1 MMGTKTKLWVVVL
14 LGLVVC
20 VLPPAAWSQADYP
33 SKSVEL
39 VCPYPA
45 GGSSD
50 LFTRVVADKL
60 KEYTGQPFVVLN
72 KPGAGTALA
81 AGYVAN
87 AKPDGYTLYSVAAG
101 VFVYLHV
108 LNPDFTTRL
117 SDFAAIGATAKYPQ
131 VAVGYKD
138 VPVNNIKEMVDY
150 IKKNPGKLSYCSVGV
165 ASAGHLLWES
175 LKLAQGLDIQHIPYT
190 GFAPALTAMVGGQAN
205 FAIFPFSSLV
215 IKQAE
220 AKAIKILGVMGDKSE
235 FLPNTPTS
243 AEQGYPD
250 LVYDSYL
257 GILAPAKT
265 PQAVIKKLEGLL
277 EKAHQEASFLNK
289 IKDLAFEPKFL
300 NSEKTLKYLEGELR
314 WGTVIKNA
322 KIITQ

>member
-1 MMGTKTKLWVVVL
+1 MTGAKTRTWVVVL

-20 VLPPAAWSQADYP
+20 VLPRGVWAQTDYP
-33 SKSVEL
+33 SKTVEM

-50 LFTRVVADKL
+50 LFTRVVADKF

-87 AKPDGYTLYSVAAG
+87 AKPDGYTLYSAAAG

-108 LNPDFTTRL
+108 LNPGFTTRL

-131 VAVGYKD
+131 IAVAYKD
-138 VPVNNIKEMVDY
+138 VPVSNLKEMVAY

-175 LKLAQGLDIQHIPYT
+175 LKHAEKLDIQHIPYP
-190 GFAPALTAMVGGQAN
+190 GFAPSLTALVGGQAD

-215 IKQAE
+215 IKQAD
-220 AKAIKILGVMGDKSE
+220 AKAIKILAVMGDKSE

-250 LVYDSYL
+250 LKYDSYL
-257 GILAPAKT
+257 SILAPAKT
-265 PQAVIKKLEGLL
+265 PQAVIKKLESMM
-277 EKAHQEASFLNK
+277 EKALQEAPFRQK
-289 IKDLAFEPKFL
+289 VKDLAFETDFL
-300 NSEKTLKYLEGELR
+300 NAEKTLKYLSGEIR
-314 WGTVIKNA
+314 WGEVIKKAN
-322 KIITQ
+322 IITK

>member
-1 MMGTKTKLWVVVL
+1 MKATKTSVLVGVL

-20 VLPPAAWSQADYP
+20 VLPPVAWSQTDYP
-33 SKSVEL
+33 SKTVEM

-50 LFTRVVADKL
+50 LFTRVVAEKF

-87 AKPDGYTLYSVAAG
+87 AKPDGYTLYSAAAG

-108 LNPDFTTRL
+108 LNPSFTTRL
-117 SDFAAIGATAKYPQ
+117 SDFAPIGATAKYPQ
-131 VAVGYKD
+131 IAVAYKD
-138 VPVNNIKEMVDY
+138 VPVNDLKGMVEY

-175 LKLAQGLDIQHIPYT
+175 LKSAEKLDIQHIPYP
-190 GFAPALTAMVGGQAN
+190 GFAPSLTALVGGQAN

-243 AEQGYPD
+243 AEQGYPK

-257 GILAPAKT
+257 SILAPAKT
-265 PQAVIKKLEGLL
+265 PQPVLKKLEGML
-277 EKAHQEASFLNK
+277 EKALQEASFRQK
-289 IKDLAFEPKFL
+289 VKDLAFETDFL
-300 NSEKTLKYLEGELR
+300 NAEKTRKYLEGEIR
-314 WGTVIKNA
+314 WGEVIKNA
-322 KIITQ
+322 NIVTK